1 MSRGARR
8 GSRLCLRPQR
18 TNKVRR
24 RRALLVTVLQ
34 TLERVCIRALV
45 QFIAQNKS
53 CRTARRQEVFG
64 RVGHRA
70 EIAIKFIL
78 LFLFFLFSSFAV
90 GSNGPHRK
98 RGRLEG
104 RTGAMPKKG
113 GKKKA
118 KGPEFETTG
127 IVAMQAYGAFPRAMF
142 CRRAAVRQRPLATCT
157 ASLSHPEA
165 ILRAA
170 RALLATVCTRP
181 AKLVFAA

>member
-1 MSRGARR
+1 M
-8 GSRLCLRPQR
+8 
-18 TNKVRR
+18 RR

-98 RGRLEG
+98 TGRLEG
-104 RTGAMPKKG
+104 RYGRDAQEG
-113 GKKKA
+113 RQEEGQ
-118 KGPEFETTG
+118 GPG
-127 IVAMQAYGAFPRAMF
+127 V
-142 CRRAAVRQRPLATCT
+142 
-157 ASLSHPEA
+157 
-165 ILRAA
+165 
-170 RALLATVCTRP
+170 
-181 AKLVFAA
+181 